1 MVLIYRTRSWSGWG
15 KHNHYWNEYRLEGDE
30 VTKVKCH
37 RQKFFD
43 GKENTWEE
51 DEEEQD
57 SWPVGSSNLPDWLKR
72 FL

>member
-1 MVLIYRTRSWSGWG
+1 M
-15 KHNHYWNEYRLEGDE
+15 EGDK

-37 RQKFFD
+37 RQKFSD

-57 SWPVGSSNLPDWLKR
+57 SWSVGSSNLPDWLKR

>member
-1 MVLIYRTRSWSGWG
+1 MVLIYRTRGWSGWG

-43 GKENTWEE
+43 GKENTW
-51 DEEEQD
+51 
-57 SWPVGSSNLPDWLKR
+57 GGMKR
-72 FL
+72 NKILGLLGVPIFLIG